1 MAGADRE
8 LDDAT
13 RERLTRLTE
22 REKDCLRRWLDHQTA
37 KEMALDLGI
46 SPFAVEKR
54 LKMAR
59 AKLGATS
66 SLDAARLL
74 AAAEGYGRLG
84 AEPPDLASGDSL
96 SHKRLPGTLVLAG
109 GICMSLVVIALVA
122 LATQSLPLGDE
133 HGSARNIA
141 SNAPVNV
148 TVLPPPDT
156 LPPAKQ
162 IPPGFVEATP
172 AEILVVIQSTF
183 QRFDKDH
190 SGYLEG
196 EESPM
201 VVSEGGNPV
210 YRRDEHGKVVR
221 TGEVVH
227 QTIEELRAHF
237 YAAADQDRDGK
248 VSLAEFRRWDAPN
261 IARQGIPAE
270 WKADIERPVS
280 NDTVDPG

>member
-1 MAGADRE
+1 MADVGQ
-8 LDDAT
+8 LDEVTKAA
-13 RERLTRLTE
+13 LARLTE
-22 REKDCLRRWLDHQTA
+22 REKDCLRRWLEHQTA

-84 AEPPDLASGDSL
+84 PEPPDLATGDPL
-96 SHKRLPGTLVLAG
+96 SHKGLPGPLVLAG
-109 GICMSLVVIALVA
+109 GICMSLAAIALIA
-122 LATQSLPLGDE
+122 LATPRLSPGDAFASA
-133 HGSARNIA
+133 GSAA
-141 SNAPVNV
+141 PSAPVKV
-148 TVLPPPDT
+148 TVLPPPDA
-156 LPPAKQ
+156 LPPAKH
-162 IPPGFVEATP
+162 IPPGFVDATP

-201 VVSEGGNPV
+201 VVSEEGNPV
-210 YRRDEHGKVVR
+210 YRRDEHGNVVR

-261 IARQGIPAE
+261 VARQGIPAE
-270 WKADIERPVS
+270 WQADIERPVS
-280 NDTVDPG
+280 GDTADPG

>member
-1 MAGADRE
+1 
-8 LDDAT
+8 
-13 RERLTRLTE
+13 
-22 REKDCLRRWLDHQTA
+22 LDHQTA

-59 AKLGATS
+59 AKLGASS

-74 AAAEGYGRLG
+74 AAAEGYGRSG
-84 AEPPDLASGDSL
+84 PEPPDLSNGDSL
-96 SHKRLPGTLVLAG
+96 GHKRLPGPLVLAG
-109 GICMSLVVIALVA
+109 GISMSLAAIALIA
-122 LATQSLPLGDE
+122 LATQNLPWSGE
-133 HGSARNIA
+133 FARVGKA
-141 SNAPVNV
+141 APSAPVKV

-156 LPPAKQ
+156 LPPAKH
-162 IPPGFVEATP
+162 IAPGFVEATP

-190 SGYLEG
+190 SGFLEG

-201 VVSEGGNPV
+201 VVSEGGSPI

-237 YAAADQDRDGK
+237 YAAADRDGDGK

-261 IARQGIPAE
+261 LARQGIPAE
-270 WKADIERPVS
+270 WKADINRPVS
-280 NDTVDPG
+280 TELPSSADPG